1 MHTCSNLHQVTL
13 LCWFALLL
21 FTFCCTWLLK
31 PVAAPALSTC
41 RPQAERSFDD
51 NTLAYIDSLD
61 AERDEAILAAHGI
74 TLRPECLRVFRVCT
88 MVLKKGAKAGLT
100 PSQIAG
106 VLCREGL
113 TKSVVEKLHSNA
125 MHLAKMQ
132 QGVSATASA
141 SSLKERE
148 VDMAVYMRH
157 MEQLLDEYLEEFLLE
172 GSELM
177 Y

>member
-1 MHTCSNLHQVTL
+1 LLH
-13 LCWFALLL
+13 ALLL
-21 FTFCCTWLLK
+21 LL
-31 PVAAPALSTC
+31 LCTC
-41 RPQAERSFDD
+41 RPQAERPFDD
-51 NTLAYIDSLD
+51 STLAYIDSLD

-74 TLRPECLRVFRVCT
+74 SLRPECLRVFRVCT
-88 MVLKKGAKAGLT
+88 MVLKKGANAGLT

-132 QGVSATASA
+132 QGASASA
-141 SSLKERE
+141 SSLKERG
-148 VDMAVYMRH
+148 VDMSAYMRH

>member
-1 MHTCSNLHQVTL
+1 
-13 LCWFALLL
+13 
-21 FTFCCTWLLK
+21 
-31 PVAAPALSTC
+31 
-41 RPQAERSFDD
+41 
-51 NTLAYIDSLD
+51 
-61 AERDEAILAAHGI
+61 
-74 TLRPECLRVFRVCT
+74 
-88 MVLKKGAKAGLT
+88 
-100 PSQIAG
+100 